1 MLIFDSL
8 GIKQYRKKI
17 LSRHKKRVCLT
28 ILNCRLM
35 SEFMSLII
43 YATLVENDLITL
55 FSRGMN
61 PVEDDTVVWS
71 QT

>member
-1 MLIFDSL
+1 M
-8 GIKQYRKKI
+8 
-17 LSRHKKRVCLT
+17 SRHKKRVCLT

-35 SEFMSLII
+35 FEFMSLII

-61 PVEDDTVVWS
+61 PVEDDTVDGVKLN
-71 QT
+71 